1 MKICAVYALIHRIF
15 VAFSL
20 KHLRCKLWFI
30 SSELQETLELSPG
43 GYPSSDGGS
52 GFQLMKEKER
62 PREGK
67 KRARKYRGLVTEE
80 ALEGMFIESVEEKH
94 TNTPTDLLTREQ
106 IFLCIYDY
114 SRDKNKI
121 ALTVVQSL
129 VIQWIF

>member
-1 MKICAVYALIHRIF
+1 M
-15 VAFSL
+15 
-20 KHLRCKLWFI
+20 

-67 KRARKYRGLVTEE
+67 KRARKYRGVVTEE

-94 TNTPTDLLTREQ
+94 TYTQTDRPTYPRTNLPV
-106 IFLCIYDY
+106 Y
-114 SRDKNKI
+114 
-121 ALTVVQSL
+121 
-129 VIQWIF
+129 